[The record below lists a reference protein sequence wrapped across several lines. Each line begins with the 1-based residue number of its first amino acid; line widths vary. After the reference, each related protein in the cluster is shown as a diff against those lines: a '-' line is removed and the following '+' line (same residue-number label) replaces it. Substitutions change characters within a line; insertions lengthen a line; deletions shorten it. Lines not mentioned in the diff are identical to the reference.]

1 MQVIWGEDLQ
11 EKAID
16 QWTREIPVVAA
27 RGKITDVN
35 GTVLAG
41 NADTYTVFVRKR
53 AVTDMQKLCD
63 ALSSVLEIDRESVY
77 KRLTETKSSEVTVKK
92 QVAKDK
98 IDKLLSHN
106 FSGVYYSRDNSRIY
120 PYNELL
126 SSVLGF
132 TSTDGKG
139 QSGLELY
146 YDKYLSG
153 INGEILYETDIV
165 GVEIDGG
172 KATYVPAT
180 DGLNLKLT
188 IDAEIQS
195 LCEAAMDDAMKVHSA
210 KSAEMLVLDPKSG
223 AIRAMCVKPSFD
235 LNDIPRDDLSLLN
248 SLSRNGLVCDVYEPG
263 STFKVL
269 TAAANIEEYLRGNKS
284 AFSEGHIFNSS
295 RYRYIDGQKVKCW
308 SNHAN
313 GKHAALDLSGALN
326 NSCNPIF
333 VDIAMALGK
342 ETMYK
347 YIEAFGYGKVTGVDF
362 GGEAQGM
369 VLPVSA
375 VHNVDLARIAFG
387 QTIAVTGLQLAAAT
401 AAAINGGIYYTPYL
415 VSEIYSDSGIIAE
428 KIQPKPKGRAISE
441 KASAILSSYLE
452 SVVKDGSGKHA
463 YIEGYRVSGKTGTA
477 QTYQNGSI
485 AIGKYI
491 SSFVGYFPAN
501 DPQYL
506 ALVIIKE
513 PEGMYYGSTVAAP
526 YAKRVFEGII
536 DLKNIPKAEN

>member
-165 GVEIDGG
+165 GV
-172 KATYVPAT
+172 
-180 DGLNLKLT
+180 
-188 IDAEIQS
+188 
-195 LCEAAMDDAMKVHSA
+195 
-210 KSAEMLVLDPKSG
+210 
-223 AIRAMCVKPSFD
+223 
-235 LNDIPRDDLSLLN
+235 
-248 SLSRNGLVCDVYEPG
+248 
-263 STFKVL
+263 
-269 TAAANIEEYLRGNKS
+269 
-284 AFSEGHIFNSS
+284 
-295 RYRYIDGQKVKCW
+295 
-308 SNHAN
+308 
-313 GKHAALDLSGALN
+313 
-326 NSCNPIF
+326 
-333 VDIAMALGK
+333 
-342 ETMYK
+342 
-347 YIEAFGYGKVTGVDF
+347 
-362 GGEAQGM
+362 
-369 VLPVSA
+369 
-375 VHNVDLARIAFG
+375 
-387 QTIAVTGLQLAAAT
+387 
-401 AAAINGGIYYTPYL
+401 
-415 VSEIYSDSGIIAE
+415 
-428 KIQPKPKGRAISE
+428 
-441 KASAILSSYLE
+441 
-452 SVVKDGSGKHA
+452 
-463 YIEGYRVSGKTGTA
+463 
-477 QTYQNGSI
+477 
-485 AIGKYI
+485 
-491 SSFVGYFPAN
+491 
-501 DPQYL
+501 
-506 ALVIIKE
+506 
-513 PEGMYYGSTVAAP
+513 
-526 YAKRVFEGII
+526 
-536 DLKNIPKAEN
+536 